1 MDEGD
6 VESYVLS
13 IVEDPETKNLLFLGT
28 DDGLYYSTNAGGQ
41 WTKMDPKVFPT
52 VSTKDLVI
60 HPREHDL
67 VIGTFGRA
75 AWVLDDIRPLRAL
88 AQQKEIAKNPHHLFE
103 PPVAYQAAYQ
113 QPTGSRFGADAMY
126 HGENRKYGAMFTYFY
141 NATEEKGKNKDSLS
155 LQIFDGERLIRTLK
169 RKAPK
174 ETGLHRWYWNMDEK
188 GVNRPR
194 RKTIKSKR
202 ESAGVGVLPGTYT
215 AVLSSAAVSNV
226 VEIEVKVDPRI
237 NPSLDGLEKQYT
249 VSKKLEALTDLAAKV
264 VAQLV
269 ESKATLKDY
278 KQRIE
283 SQDSIAYKKTIDK
296 CKASM
301 KEITQLVDLFLGK
314 EDKRQGIVR
323 NPAQTVMTRIST
335 ARRYVYSR
343 PEGITGTEE
352 VLMQHASTA
361 TNDAVKK
368 VNDFYKNNWEALQQ
382 EIESIE
388 LTAFKAVEYFD
399 LEK

>member
-28 DDGLYYSTNAGGQ
+28 DDGLYYSINAGEK
-41 WTKMDPKVFPT
+41 WSKMDPKVFPT

-67 VIGTFGRA
+67 VIETFGRA

-88 AQQKEIAKNPHHLFE
+88 AQQKDIAKKPHHLFD
-103 PPVAYQAAYQ
+103 PPTAYQAAYQ

-141 NATEEKGKNKDSLS
+141 NAPEGKEKNKDSLS

-174 ETGLHRWYWNMDEK
+174 ETGLHHWYWNMDEK

-194 RKTIKSKR
+194 RKTSKSKR
-202 ESAGVGVLPGTYT
+202 EPSGVGVLPGTYT
-215 AVLSSAAVSNV
+215 AVLSSATVSNV
-226 VEIEVKVDPRI
+226 VEVEVRVDPRI
-237 NPSLDGLEKQYT
+237 NPSMAGLKKQYAA
-249 VSKKLEALTDLAAKV
+249 SKKLEALTDLAAKA

-283 SQDSIAYKKTIDK
+283 SQDSIAYKETIEK
-296 CKASM
+296 CKTSM

-314 EDKRQGIVR
+314 RTSVKELFAI
-323 NPAQTVMTRIST
+323 
-335 ARRYVYSR
+335 
-343 PEGITGTEE
+343 
-352 VLMQHASTA
+352 QH
-361 TNDAVKK
+361 KP
-368 VNDFYKNNWEALQQ
+368 
-382 EIESIE
+382 
-388 LTAFKAVEYFD
+388 
-399 LEK
+399 